1 MTPMN
6 KTVIVTGIP
15 GTGKT
20 TVCNFVEKLARKAG
34 VETSVITYGTV
45 MMGILQKHGEAK
57 ERDAMRKDTLDSQHE
72 LQREVAEVIAEK
84 IKQAKGI
91 TIIDTHMSIKTHAG
105 YMPGLPHHV
114 LQLLKPEMLVLIE
127 AQPREISSRRMKDG
141 TRKRDEATENVV
153 KEELLVSRLMAG
165 ACAVATGAPVKI
177 VINAEGKQEEAAK
190 DILKA
195 LGVV

>member
-1 MTPMN
+1 MN
-6 KTVIVTGIP
+6 RTVIVTGIP

-20 TVCNFVEKLARKAG
+20 TVCTFVEKLSRKAG

-45 MMGILQKHGEAK
+45 MMGVLQKCGK
-57 ERDAMRKDTLDSQHE
+57 TMERDAMRRDTLDSQHQ
-72 LQREVAEVIAEK
+72 LQSEVAKAIAEK
-84 IKQAKGI
+84 MRQSEGI
-91 TIIDTHMSIKTHAG
+91 TVIDTHMAIRTPAG

-114 LQLLKPEMLVLIE
+114 LELLNPDMLVLVE
-127 AQPREISSRRMKDG
+127 AQPSEISSRRMKDAS
-141 TRKRDEATENVV
+141 RKRDEATEDRV

-177 VINAEGKQEEAAK
+177 VINADGKQEEAAK
-190 DILKA
+190 DILRA